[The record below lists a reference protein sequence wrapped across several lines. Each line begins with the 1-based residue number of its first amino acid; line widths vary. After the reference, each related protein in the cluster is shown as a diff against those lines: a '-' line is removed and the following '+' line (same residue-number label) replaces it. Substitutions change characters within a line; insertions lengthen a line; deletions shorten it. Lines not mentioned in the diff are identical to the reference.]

1 MATILLIE
9 DDPFFVDLLRLH
21 LVAAGYTVQ
30 VARDPAEGL
39 RSLLEDVPDLILLDL
54 DLPYLSGI
62 EVLEAL
68 RSDPASWKIPI
79 IIVTGRTDDETYTRC
94 AKIGFDGFFA
104 KPLVGDKLS
113 KAIAETLAERAK

>member
-21 LVAAGYTVQ
+21 LVAAGYTVE
-30 VARDPAEGL
+30 VAKDPEEGL
-39 RSLLEDVPDLILLDL
+39 RSILEGAPDLILLDL

-68 RSDPASWKIPI
+68 RSDPATREIPLV
-79 IIVTGRTDDETYTRC
+79 IVTGHTDEETYNRC

-104 KPLVGDKLS
+104 KPLVSDKLF
-113 KAIAETLAERAK
+113 KAIADTLAERAK